1 MSIRIDHASALQ
13 QQEEARRKQKA
24 AEGFD
29 SLLSESLTG
38 GEAQGVATGAGL
50 SRAVLQGLETLREF
64 GRSEEVSTGSGLEA
78 DTAERLDGV
87 MDGFDE
93 YARELTR
100 ESGPNLKSAFVLLQ
114 RMSGQIAD
122 MRAAFPE
129 MAEQSPELAAMVNEL
144 EVMATAETFKLN
156 RGDYL

>member
-1 MSIRIDHASALQ
+1 MSIRVDQASALQ
-13 QQEEARRKQKA
+13 QQEEARRKRKP

-29 SLLSESLTG
+29 SLLSGLTAE

-50 SRAVLQGLETLREF
+50 SRAVLQGIETLREF
-64 GRSEEVSTGSGLEA
+64 GRSEGVPALSGLTAE
-78 DTAERLDGV
+78 TAERLDGM
-87 MDGFDE
+87 MDEFEE

-100 ESGPNLKSAFVLLQ
+100 DSGPNLKSAFALLQ

-122 MRAAFPE
+122 MRAAFPDME
-129 MAEQSPELAAMVNEL
+129 NQSPELAAMVNEL
-144 EVMATAETFKLN
+144 DVLARAETFKLN